1 LGTGP
6 DNQEAADEVPPM
18 KWADYIYYCIYR
30 FVLITPTK
38 SYADAWP
45 IAFLALTLWI
55 HGLTAYFI
63 VTRVAGVEMAASV
76 PLKKI
81 GVAVMVLTMVFF
93 FWHYVMQGNGA
104 RVISSFEKLGNEG
117 KYARAGVI
125 MFVETLL
132 LPLTLVCLLLVWT
145 KVKG

>member
-1 LGTGP
+1 
-6 DNQEAADEVPPM
+6 M

-30 FVLITPTK
+30 FVLNTPTR

-55 HGLTAYFI
+55 HGLTAYFML
-63 VTRVAGVEMAASV
+63 TRIAGVEMAASV
-76 PLKKI
+76 PLKQV

-93 FWHYVMQGNGA
+93 FWHYVMQENGH

-117 KYARAGVI
+117 KYARAGAI
-125 MFVETLL
+125 IFVETLL
-132 LPLTLVCLLLVWT
+132 LPLALVGLLLVWT
-145 KVKG
+145 KVIG